1 MNYHYTKIDDLT
13 LNDSQLYFRTPLTTV
28 FTRATT
34 FSDKYLYYHCPPTI
48 ENKPDPDIKTLGKF
62 LKVSRQSTG
71 SMYDDYDYSVY
82 EFELGIVKCKPDG
95 RTDGEIYLVGI
106 PDSDEG
112 MTLIDNMSY
121 KGWPVFYTPMN
132 I

>member
-13 LNDSQLYFRTPLTTV
+13 FNNSQLYFRTPLTTV

-34 FSDKYLYYHCPPTI
+34 FSDKYLYYHSYSATVNS
-48 ENKPDPDIKTLGKF
+48 ESDVKSLGKF
-62 LKVSRQSTG
+62 LKVSRQSSG

-82 EFELGIVKCKPDG
+82 EFELGSVNCKRDG
-95 RTDGEIYLVGI
+95 RTEGHIYLVGI

-112 MTLIDNMSY
+112 MTLVDNMKY
-121 KGWPVFYTPMN
+121 RGWPLFYN
-132 I
+132 ALNN